1 MTTFDEREKAFEK
14 KFEHDQDL
22 QFKTT
27 ARKNKL
33 LGLWAAGLMGKSGA
47 DAEAYAKEVVVA
59 DLDKPGDSDVIE
71 KLVKDLAAA
80 GKPME
85 ERTIRR
91 QAERLLA
98 EAKAQ
103 ITEETHWALTSAAL
117 RQPVARGYR
126 FVGGR
131 LSLLGAVRSSP
142 P

>member
-1 MTTFDEREKAFEK
+1 MTTFNEREKAFEK

-22 QFKTT
+22 QFKAT

-47 DAEAYAKEVVVA
+47 DADAYAKEIVLA
-59 DLDKPGDSDVIE
+59 DLEKPGDQDVID

-85 ERTIRR
+85 DHTVRK
-91 QAERLLA
+91 QSDRLLV

-103 ITEETHWALTSAAL
+103 IMKET
-117 RQPVARGYR
+117 R
-126 FVGGR
+126 
-131 LSLLGAVRSSP
+131 
-142 P
+142 